1 MSKVNFV
8 AEFNALMRYARDK
21 DLPMRERML
30 WIALFYIAND
40 RAVYNEQ
47 THDYDWPDD
56 FMLVSNGELNMY
68 TNLDKRAIETLRNQ
82 LMQRGLIEFVP
93 GKKNKRNPAY
103 KIHYLSVNVGYKIV
117 PNTPPNYVP
126 NDAPNN
132 DPNDD
137 PNTAT
142 NPSPFSKYNKDSG
155 IEGNKDVL
163 PEEEEDTDNDLRTYA
178 RVRGVIQGEYQ
189 AAFRQ
194 PPTEPELEDMTRSIV
209 LLNLVEVADRAVEA
223 TAKAAPKNR
232 LAYFK
237 QVCIDWSNQY
247 IRTREDLS
255 EYLWMQSMGAEMMD
269 QNEYYAEK
277 IRQWQA
283 RRDKYKPKEEPV

>member
-8 AEFNALMRYARDK
+8 SEFNLFMRYARDNG
-21 DLPMRERML
+21 LSLRERML
-30 WIALFYIAND
+30 WIALFYVAND

-47 THDYDWPDD
+47 TSEYDWPDD
-56 FMLVSNGELNMY
+56 FIQVSNGELNLY
-68 TNLDKRAIETLRNQ
+68 CCLDKRAIETLRNQ

-126 NDAPNN
+126 NDVPNN

-137 PNTAT
+137 PNTAP

-155 IEGNKDVL
+155 TGGKIKYIPSDDDEVEVERLRVREVLHNTYKTSFKVNPTL
-163 PEEEEDTDNDLRTYA
+163 PELNEME
-178 RVRGVIQGEYQ
+178 RVVMELHLSEIAD
-189 AAFRQ
+189 AAVM
-194 PPTEPELEDMTRSIV
+194 E
-209 LLNLVEVADRAVEA
+209 
-223 TAKAAPKNR
+223 TALAAPTNR

-237 QVCIDWSNQY
+237 KLCIDWNENY
-247 IRTREDLS
+247 IRTKDDLDTHQTLMALMKAYPDEAVAYGTS
-255 EYLWMQSMGAEMMD
+255 LINSRKRRQ
-269 QNEYYAEK
+269 EK
-277 IRQWQA
+277 YTRMEAI
-283 RRDKYKPKEEPV
+283 V